1 MRDEGTTQLLDGRT
15 VGFADFGELGQTA
28 VLWCHGGPG
37 CRLGP
42 AYVAP
47 TAVDNGIRLIGI
59 DRPGYGR
66 STPQPG
72 RSIADWVT
80 DALAVADHLDIDSF
94 ATIGLSTGG
103 AYALA
108 LDALA
113 AGRVSGVVACCSMTD
128 MRHLPARNTMSRPHV
143 LAVWEAKDRDAAMA
157 AAEASHGVDGA
168 KIIESADGPSL
179 PLSDQAMLQ
188 HPWGQHWMAALPEM
202 FAHGVEG
209 YTDDRLADGDGWTT
223 FDVADITCPVI
234 VLHGSADVIAD
245 PIHARHTAS
254 IIANAELRIVPGAGH
269 FSIEDHIVP
278 ALVDLGLRA
287 A

>member
-1 MRDEGTTQLLDGRT
+1 MPDEGTIQLRDGRT
-15 VGFADFGELGQTA
+15 VGFADFGELGKTA

-47 TAVDNGIRLIGI
+47 TAADSGIRLIGI
-59 DRPGYGR
+59 DRPGYGL

-72 RSIADWVT
+72 RSIADWVG

-108 LDALA
+108 VASLA
-113 AGRVSGVVACCSMTD
+113 ADRVAGAVVCCSMTD
-128 MRHLPARNTMSRPHV
+128 MRHGPARNTMSGPHA
-143 LAVWEAKDRDAAMA
+143 LAVWEASDRGAAMA
-157 AAEASHGVDGA
+157 AAEASHGIDGT
-168 KIIESADGPSL
+168 KIIESADGPPL
-179 PLSDQAMLQ
+179 PSSDQAMLQ
-188 HPWGQHWMAALPEM
+188 HPWGQHWVAALPEM
-202 FAHGVEG
+202 FAQGVEG
-209 YTDDRLADGDGWTT
+209 YTDDRLADGGGWTT
-223 FDVADITCPVI
+223 FDVDDITCPVI

-254 IIANAELRIVPGAGH
+254 IVADAELRIVPGAGH

-278 ALVDLGLRA
+278 ALVDLRRRA